1 MSFVP
6 NKYFSTGEFAK
17 LFDIHKKT
25 LFHYDEI
32 GLFHPD
38 KVLDNGYRYY
48 SSSQVELFDI
58 ILQLKRLGMPLK
70 EIKYFID
77 HRTPEMTI
85 DFFKAEQQQIEA
97 QIQNL
102 EALKKSLSIKTALLQ
117 SALHL
122 PSEIAL
128 EEQAEEFL
136 VLSNKIQPTKNDF
149 DVQTYTEH
157 VKYCATHKLDIGYPV
172 GAMLTLESLFA
183 GHFEDLAYYFTK
195 VESHP
200 PAYAFTKPAGCYAV
214 GYIKGFYDKTPLL
227 YAKLLDFLSS
237 NNLTPEGYSYEE
249 ILVDQLS
256 VQNPEDIVTKISIKI
271 KKDEPAK

>member
-1 MSFVP
+1 MSYVS
-6 NKYFSTGEFAK
+6 NKYFSTGEFAT
-17 LFDIHKKT
+17 LFGIHKKT

-48 SSSQVELFDI
+48 SSAQVELFDI

-77 HRTPEMTI
+77 HRTPEMAI
-85 DFFKAEQQQIEA
+85 DFFTAEQAQIES

-102 EALKKSLSIKTALLQ
+102 MALKKSLSIKTQLLQ
-117 SALHL
+117 SALNL

-128 EEQAEEFL
+128 EDQKEEFL
-136 VLSNKIQPTKNDF
+136 VLSNKVKPTED
-149 DVQTYTEH
+149 DYDIQTYTEH
-157 VKYCATHKLDIGYPV
+157 LKYCAAHKLDIGYPI
-172 GAMLTLESLFA
+172 GAMLTLDTLYTGRFW
-183 GHFEDLAYYFTK
+183 DPAYYFTK
-195 VESHP
+195 VEILP
-200 PAYAFTKPAGCYAV
+200 PAYAFTKPAGRYAV
-214 GYIKGFYDKTPLL
+214 GYLKGFYDKTPLL
-227 YAKLLDFLSS
+227 YAKLFDFLQAH
-237 NNLTPEGYSYEE
+237 NLTPEGYSYEE

-271 KKDEPAK
+271 KKDESS